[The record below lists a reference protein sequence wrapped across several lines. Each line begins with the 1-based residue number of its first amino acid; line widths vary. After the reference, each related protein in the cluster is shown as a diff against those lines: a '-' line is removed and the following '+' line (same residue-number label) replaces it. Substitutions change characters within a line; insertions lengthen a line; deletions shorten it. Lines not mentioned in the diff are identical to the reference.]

1 MSTGKINRS
10 ENTYQKINTLYKRD
24 AKNVIMP
31 YAGFVEPEFEYLRG
45 LKWRAEIKI
54 DGTNMRIEVVKTP
67 VYKEDIENNI
77 EVIQTDEVI
86 AIHFDVV
93 YKGKTDNAQIP
104 PKMLKF
110 MQDNFPE
117 DKVLS
122 ALGLEKEI
130 PIDKWIDHKWTEDDG
145 VTPNYAAI
153 PDFYTIYGE
162 GFGLG
167 IQKGGNYIKDGVDFR
182 VFDVKVTCKYHKGNM
197 KVDEIYLNT
206 DARDD
211 IANKLGAKIVPFYGY
226 LTIDE
231 AVDIVRKGIVTGMWA
246 NENIV
251 EEGLVLR
258 TDCGL
263 LNRQGKRL
271 IVKVKTEDFVKYRN
285 VYGTDGPVE
294 QPENKYY

>member
-54 DGTNMRIEVVKTP
+54 DGTNLRIEVTKHP
-67 VYKEDIENNI
+67 VLNGTIVNGVQF
-77 EVIQTDEVI
+77 EVE
-86 AIHFDVV
+86 

-110 MQDNFPE
+110 MQEHFPE
-117 DKVLS
+117 DKVLA

-130 PIDKWIDHKWTEDDG
+130 SIDNWVEHKWTDDDG
-145 VTPNYAAI
+145 VTPNYDAI
-153 PDFYTIYGE
+153 PDMYTIYGE
-162 GFGLG
+162 GYGCG

-197 KVDEIYLNT
+197 KVDEIYLNIG
-206 DARDD
+206 ARDF
-211 IANKLGAKIVPFYGY
+211 IANKLGANIVPFYGY

-231 AVDIVRKGIVTGMWA
+231 AVDVVRKGIVTGMWA
-246 NENIV
+246 NPSLV

-263 LNRQGKRL
+263 LNRQGNRL

-285 VYGTDGPVE
+285 VYGTDDPVE

>member
-1 MSTGKINRS
+1 MSTGKIKRS

-31 YAGFVEPEFEYLRG
+31 YAGFTEQEFEYLRG

-54 DGTNMRIEVVKTP
+54 DGTNMRIEVTKHP
-67 VYKEDIENNI
+67 VLNGTIVNGVYF
-77 EVIQTDEVI
+77 EVE
-86 AIHFDVV
+86 

-110 MQDNFPE
+110 MQEHFPE

-130 PIDKWIDHKWTEDDG
+130 SLDNWVDRKWTFDDG
-145 VTPNYAAI
+145 VTPNYDAI
-153 PDFYTIYGE
+153 PDMYTIYGE
-162 GFGLG
+162 GYGSG

-197 KVDEIYLNT
+197 QVDEIYLNVE
-206 DARDD
+206 ARDE
-211 IANKLGAKIVPFYGY
+211 IANKLGANIVPLYGY
-226 LTIDE
+226 RTIDE
-231 AVDIVRKGIVTGMWA
+231 AVDVVRKGIVTGMWD
-246 NENIV
+246 NPYLI

-271 IVKVKTEDFVKYRN
+271 IVKIKTEDFVKYRN